1 MRRELAYLFM
11 VCCRYVNVAA
21 IISINSRKQLDWT
34 KDFTNMNPAKLIRIF
49 LMASQLH
56 KNNFTLSQ
64 IKVQN

>member
-34 KDFTNMNPAKLIRIF
+34 KDFTNMKQTN
-49 LMASQLH
+49 
-56 KNNFTLSQ
+56 
-64 IKVQN
+64 